1 MRTCRQKLQIGR
13 TCRTEP
19 TSKKF
24 EDLTEPTDRKSP
36 TNSMLEEPTDLQ
48 TRRTYRYR
56 TQIATTPTD
65 LETPRTYK
73 YYTQTHQA
81 YRLNTQASTT

>member
-1 MRTCRQKLQIGR
+1 
-13 TCRTEP
+13 
-19 TSKKF
+19 
-24 EDLTEPTDRKSP
+24 
-36 TNSMLEEPTDLQ
+36 MLEEPTDLQ
-48 TRRTYRYR
+48 TRTYRYR